1 MRSIPWSIPRLT
13 LWQRRLLVGLVT
25 ALCSQLY
32 LSVWAEGFRVSAA
45 AILYP
50 ILLVTL
56 MRDSHRPDT
65 GLATGLC
72 VITLRTLT
80 DLVTG
85 MSLLDALVMEYPGGV
100 FYLCYDALLCLLIKD
115 RRSASLPRLTLSFW
129 VCDLVSNTLNLFLSS
144 HLRLD
149 VNPKDTLILLTWLA
163 LARAGSSAAILW
175 GGRSYRRLLL
185 REEHEQ
191 RYRRLFLMTADLK
204 TELYFL
210 KKDAEDIEG
219 IMTHAYQLY
228 EKLQDQSVPEELTEL
243 ALSIARDVHEV
254 KKDNRRIIRG
264 LEEEVAE
271 VYDHESMTLPD
282 LLNILQVST
291 RQFLGERRAEIR
303 LECQCRETLAIRE
316 HYRLLSVLKNLVT
329 NAVEAI
335 QANSGRGTVRVDV
348 IREGN
353 QLIVTVTDDG
363 PGITPRAMKV
373 LFKVGYSTKFDP
385 ATGDINRGVGL
396 PAVQFIVE
404 ELGGTIQVDSQPGA
418 GATFRVALPLDQ
430 ITGGN
435 T

>member
-1 MRSIPWSIPRLT
+1 MHTLPWSIPQLSPR
-13 LWQRRLLVGLVT
+13 QRRLLVGLVT

-32 LSVWAEGFRVSAA
+32 LSAWAEGFRVSAA

-65 GLATGLC
+65 GLSTALC
-72 VITLRTLT
+72 VALLRTLA
-80 DLVTG
+80 DLLSG
-85 MSLLDALVMEYPGGV
+85 MALWDALVVEYPGGV
-100 FYLCYDALLCLLIKD
+100 FYLCYDALLCLLVKD
-115 RRSASLPRLTLSFW
+115 RRSAPLSRLMLSFW
-129 VCDLVSNTLNLFLSS
+129 LCDLLSNTLNLFLSS
-144 HLRLD
+144 RLSVTAD
-149 VNPKDTLILLTWLA
+149 LKTTFILLAWLA
-163 LARAGSSAAILW
+163 FARAGASTAILW
-175 GGRSYRRLLL
+175 SGRSYHNLLL

-228 EKLQDQSVPEELTEL
+228 EKLQEKSVSEDLTEL

-254 KKDNRRIIRG
+254 KKDNLRIIRG

-271 VYDHESMTLPD
+271 VYDHESMSLPD
-282 LLNILQVST
+282 LLTILEIST
-291 RQFLGERRAEIR
+291 RQFLGERRADIR
-303 LECQCRETLAIRE
+303 LECRCRETLAVRE
-316 HYRLLSVLKNLVT
+316 HYRLLSILKNLVT

-335 QANSGRGTVRVDV
+335 LSDSGKGSVRVDV
-348 IREGN
+348 AREGE
-353 QLIVTVTDDG
+353 QLLLSVTDNG
-363 PGITPRAMKV
+363 PGISPRARKV
-373 LFKVGYSTKFDP
+373 LFNVGYSTKFDP

-396 PAVQFIVE
+396 PAVLFIVT
-404 ELGGTIQVDSQPGA
+404 ELGGTIDVDSQPGA
-418 GATFRVALPLDQ
+418 GAAFRVALPLDKL
-430 ITGGN
+430 TGGS

>member
-1 MRSIPWSIPRLT
+1 MRSIQWPIPRLT
-13 LWQRRLLVGLVT
+13 LWQRRFLVGIAT

-32 LSVWAEGFRVSAA
+32 LTAWAEGFRVSAA
-45 AILYP
+45 AIVYP

-56 MRDSHRPDT
+56 MRDSHHPDT
-65 GLATGLC
+65 GLVTGLC
-72 VITLRTLT
+72 VTGLRTLT
-80 DLVTG
+80 DLIG
-85 MSLLDALVMEYPGGV
+85 GASLLDSLALEYPGGV
-100 FYLCYDALLCLLIKD
+100 FYLCYDILLCLLVRD
-115 RRSASLPRLTLSFW
+115 RRSVPLPRLTLSFW
-129 VCDLVSNTLNLFLSS
+129 ICDLVSNTLNLLLSS
-144 HLRLD
+144 HLSLA
-149 VNPKDTLILLTWLA
+149 VNPKDPLILLAWLA
-163 LARAGSSAAILW
+163 LARAAASAAILW
-175 GGRSYRRLLL
+175 GGRSYRSLLL

-191 RYRRLFLMTADLK
+191 RYRRLFLMTAGLK

-210 KKDAEDIEG
+210 KKDAEDIES

-254 KKDNRRIIRG
+254 KKDNLRIIRG
-264 LEEEVAE
+264 LEDEVAE
-271 VYDHESMTLPD
+271 VYDHESMTIPD
-282 LLNILQVST
+282 LLNILEVST

-303 LECQCRETLAIRE
+303 LECQCREKLVIRE

-335 QANSGRGTVRVDV
+335 QANSGRGTVQVDV
-348 IREGN
+348 AREGDT
-353 QLIVTVTDDG
+353 LLLTVADNG
-363 PGITPRAMKV
+363 PGISPRAMKV

-404 ELGGTIQVDSQPGA
+404 ELGGTIQVESKTGA
-418 GATFRVALPLDQ
+418 GATFRVSLPLDQ